1 MDTVGRVALQTVRR
15 SRTATSQNGSETVRF
30 NRRNHYS
37 GYADIPCFAY
47 KRITIGGELQSIE
60 MAVRVN
66 QHGHRTT
73 AVPSG
78 FTSA

>member
-1 MDTVGRVALQTVRR
+1 MDTVRRVALQTVRR
-15 SRTATSQNGSETVRF
+15 SSTATSPNGSETVQF

-47 KRITIGGELQSIE
+47 NRVAIGGELQSIE

-66 QHGHRTT
+66 QHGHCAT

-78 FTSA
+78 FAGA